1 MKFSRKML
9 FMIALKVIS
18 NQGFTLSLQDKYLEK
33 PQGGQ
38 IDPQVF
44 LGLSFNICIHILH
57 SFLNVHLFL
66 SIILSNTARIVFES
80 SCILKSQSLKVLNDS
95 LIIILVLYP
104 IVSMSTHANNNR

>member
-1 MKFSRKML
+1 ML
-9 FMIALKVIS
+9 FMIALKVTS

-33 PQGGQ
+33 SQGGQ
-38 IDPQVF
+38 IDPQAF

-80 SCILKSQSLKVLNDS
+80 TCILKSQSLKVIKCSQLKVLN
-95 LIIILVLYP
+95 Y
-104 IVSMSTHANNNR
+104 